1 MMFSLSVVESWMIV
15 LICSLSGVVLVCS
28 WIWFLI
34 AVSRLV
40 YGFKVFAFLFLG
52 CWYVF
57 YCSLVVLECQVGC
70 VVFCFFILVCSG
82 CVSGGDCFS
91 DSYYTIYIY
100 CTYYTYYT

>member
-40 YGFKVFAFLFLG
+40 YGFKVFSFLFLG

-82 CVSGGDCFS
+82 CVLVGVILQVFLLL
-91 DSYYTIYIY
+91 
-100 CTYYTYYT
+100 

>member
-57 YCSLVVLECQVGC
+57 YCSLVVWGVSSWLCSFLFFLFLFI
-70 VVFCFFILVCSG
+70 VVV
-82 CVSGGDCFS
+82 
-91 DSYYTIYIY
+91 
-100 CTYYTYYT
+100 